1 MQSFINWGEENL
13 NQLDQR
19 QRFEEEFREF
29 AINRHLMEARQSSA
43 QAAAAIGGGG
53 GGATTTTTTTVAP
66 TTTTTTVAPT
76 TTTTTAATTT
86 TTTAASTTTTTTGE
100 PITTTTTH
108 VPGADFTIE
117 WWIQAANWESPAR
130 PYSLGSENPP
140 NAVLIDQAGGR
151 LTWFANGSAALT
163 VSDLGLVAST
173 WYHMAITRDNGRV
186 SFYLDG
192 QRLATR
198 TVAETILY
206 DEYDLYIGS
215 DFGAYDFVNGWM
227 TNFRWITGQS
237 VYGGTSFTVPTS
249 PLAKLND
256 TKLLILATNGA
267 GLLTDSSTYNQSI
280 SDINGSSWSSNSP
293 FARGGGSFALGGTSS
308 LVVGASLDWI
318 L

>member
-1 MQSFINWGEENL
+1 MQSFINWGEENS

-66 TTTTTTVAPT
+66 MTTTTTAAPT
-76 TTTTTAATTT
+76 TTTTTAAPTTT
-86 TTTAASTTTTTTGE
+86 TTTQE
-100 PITTTTTH
+100 PTTTTTTH

-117 WWIQAANWESPAR
+117 WWIQAANWNSPAR

-140 NAVLIDQAGGR
+140 HAVLIDRVGDR

-163 VSDLGLVAST
+163 VSDLELAAST
-173 WYHMAITRDNGRV
+173 WYHMAITRDNGSV

-192 QRLATR
+192 QRLATG
-198 TVAETILY
+198 TFGETILY

-215 DFGAYDFVNGWM
+215 DSGAYDFVNGWM
-227 TNFRWITGQS
+227 TNFRWTTGQS
-237 VYGGTSFTVPTS
+237 VYSRTSFTVPTS
-249 PLAKLND
+249 PLADLVD
-256 TKLLILATNGA
+256 TKLLILATSSE
-267 GLLTDSSTYNQSI
+267 GLLTDSSGYNRSI
-280 SDINGSSWSSNSP
+280 TNTNAASWSDKSP
-293 FARGGGSFALGGTSS
+293 FASGGGSFALGGTSS
-308 LVVGASLDWI
+308 LIVGGSLDWI